1 MFVSLGRLLVALIV
15 FASSVMLRCRPMR
28 FRGVLVVLGG
38 SGMRFPAAFSL
49 HLLNKP
55 TPFPGTLGKRCH

>member
-15 FASSVMLRCRPMR
+15 FASSVMLRCGPMR

-38 SGMRFPAAFSL
+38 SGMRFLRHFRSSIVE
-49 HLLNKP
+49 
-55 TPFPGTLGKRCH
+55 